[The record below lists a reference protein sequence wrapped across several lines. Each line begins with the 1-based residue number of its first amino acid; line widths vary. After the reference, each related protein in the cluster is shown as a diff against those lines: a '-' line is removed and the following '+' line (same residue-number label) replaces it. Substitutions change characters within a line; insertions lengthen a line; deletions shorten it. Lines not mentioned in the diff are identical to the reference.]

1 MSCCEP
7 WPAEPEA
14 TVGKCPACDGDV
26 DEDGETTE
34 EGCGYSP
41 IECKTCNWKPCD
53 QSC

>member
-7 WPAEPEA
+7 WPANPEDS
-14 TVGKCPACDGDV
+14 VGQCPDCQSDV
-26 DEDGETTE
+26 DKHGECTE

-41 IECKTCNWKPCD
+41 IACDTCGWKPCD